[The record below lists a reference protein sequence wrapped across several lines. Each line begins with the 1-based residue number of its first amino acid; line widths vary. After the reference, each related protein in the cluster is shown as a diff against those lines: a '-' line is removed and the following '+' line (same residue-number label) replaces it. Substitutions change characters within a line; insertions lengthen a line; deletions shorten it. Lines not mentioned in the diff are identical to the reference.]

1 MMAAAQSALGLIAFL
16 LIAWGLSE
24 QRRNVPWR
32 TVLAGLALQIAM
44 AAALL
49 KLPVFKH
56 VFLGLNDAMLALE
69 AATRA
74 GTSFVF
80 GYLGGADL
88 PFAETHT
95 GASFVLAF
103 RALPLVLVISALSAL
118 LFHWRILPL
127 VVQAFAKLLQTAMRI
142 GGAVGVSTAA
152 NVFVGMVEAPLFI
165 RPYLREL
172 DRGELFMVMTCGMA
186 SIAGTVMV
194 LYAAVL
200 GSVVP
205 DALGHILV
213 ASLVSAPAG
222 IVIAALMIPPAGA
235 ATAGGDVALE
245 RADSSMDAITRG
257 TIAGVEVLI
266 QVIALL
272 IVLVALVT
280 LVNLALG
287 ILPPVAGEAVTLQ
300 RVLGYVMAPLTW
312 LAGIPWSEAPTAG
325 SLMGTK
331 TVLNEFIAYIE
342 LSKLD
347 AAALSERSR
356 IIMIYA
362 LCGFANLGSL
372 GILIGG
378 MGAMVPER
386 RAEIVALG
394 MKSIVSGTLATL
406 ATGATVGILW

>member
-1 MMAAAQSALGLIAFL
+1 MIPEAQSALGLIAFL
-16 LIAWGLSE
+16 AIAWSMSE

-56 VFLGLNDAMLALE
+56 AFLGLNDAMLALE

-88 PFAETHT
+88 PFAETHP

-127 VVQAFAKLLQTAMRI
+127 VVQAFARLLQKAMRI

-165 RPYLREL
+165 RPYLRAL

-194 LYAAVL
+194 LYASVL

-205 DALGHILV
+205 DALGHILA

-222 IVIAALMIPPAGA
+222 IVIAALMIPPGV
-235 ATAGGDVALE
+235 ATAGGEVALE

-287 ILPPVAGEAVTLQ
+287 ILPPIAGGAVTLQ

-312 LAGIPWSEAPTAG
+312 LAGIPWSEASTAG

-331 TVLNEFIAYIE
+331 TVLNEFIAYMD

-347 AAALSERSR
+347 PSALSERSR
-356 IIMIYA
+356 IIMTYA

-394 MKSIVSGTLATL
+394 MKSIVAGTLATL
-406 ATGATVGILW
+406 ATGATVGMIW

>member
-1 MMAAAQSALGLIAFL
+1 MTAVAQSAFGLVAIL
-16 LIAWGLSE
+16 VIAWSMSE
-24 QRRNVPWR
+24 RRRSVPWR

-44 AAALL
+44 AIALL
-49 KLPVFKH
+49 KLPVFKRA
-56 VFLGLNDAMLALE
+56 FLGLNDAMLALE
-69 AATRA
+69 AATRT

-80 GYLGGADL
+80 GYLGGAAL
-88 PFAETHT
+88 PFVETQP

-103 RALPLVLVISALSAL
+103 RALPLILVISALSAL

-127 VVQAFAKLLQTAMRI
+127 VVHAFARFLEKAMRI

-186 SIAGTVMV
+186 SVAGTVMV
-194 LYAAVL
+194 LYASIL

-205 DALGHILV
+205 DALGHILA

-222 IVIAALMIPPAGA
+222 IVVAALMIPPVGP
-235 ATAGGDVALE
+235 ATRGGEIALE

-257 TIAGVEVLI
+257 TIAGVEVMI
-266 QVIALL
+266 QVVALL
-272 IVLVALVT
+272 VVLVALVT

-287 ILPPVAGEAVTLQ
+287 ALPQIAGEAITLQ

-312 LAGIPWSEAPTAG
+312 LAGIPWSEAPVAG

-331 TVLNEFIAYIE
+331 TVLNEFIAYID
-342 LSKLD
+342 LSRLD
-347 AAALSERSR
+347 PAALSERSR
-356 IIMIYA
+356 VIMTYA

-378 MGAMVPER
+378 LGAMVPER
-386 RAEIVALG
+386 RAEIVSLG

-406 ATGATVGILW
+406 ATGATVGIIW